1 MDNENSAVLYKETL
15 YDKIF
20 KPQVITLAN
29 GHSVLR
35 RRSRAPLIVVLLAL
49 AIWLSLR
56 MTGFDIAVVIHKFSK
71 MLDLLAKIFQPN
83 WEFFPKVVSPL
94 IDTIKM
100 SVLGT
105 VIGCVLAL
113 PVAILSSSNINR
125 SLPLVSFFRFILALI
140 RTLPT
145 LIIALVC
152 ALIFSLGTFSGT
164 VAIAIFTFGIV
175 AKMLFESIETI
186 DMGPF
191 EAMEALGLHVWADGA
206 ADIRAFVVLKMAL
219 LHSPVYNVNS
229 ALDETPLIRVLN
241 AENEL
246 ALIVAGNE
254 IGIERGT
261 EIADVHV
268 PRGGRGETRAYLAR
282 GDALFHILKPLHV
295 FHFVPP
301 APKYLRL
308 TFLILF
314 CKLAVVKTNL
324 F

>member
-1 MDNENSAVLYKETL
+1 MEGGRPIVRDELADDIGSALGGQTVGL
-15 YDKIF
+15 
-20 KPQVITLAN
+20 LAA
-29 GHSVLR
+29 H
-35 RRSRAPLIVVLLAL
+35 AAAWIVPAVKFAGVLLGGRLFAEAAVGMAAL
-49 AIWLSLR
+49 HEQLR
-56 MTGFDIAVVIHKFSK
+56 VF
-71 MLDLLAKIFQPN
+71 
-83 WEFFPKVVSPL
+83 L
-94 IDTIKM
+94 IEP
-100 SVLGT
+100 
-105 VIGCVLAL
+105 A
-113 PVAILSSSNINR
+113 
-125 SLPLVSFFRFILALI
+125 
-140 RTLPT
+140 
-145 LIIALVC
+145 
-152 ALIFSLGTFSGT
+152 
-164 VAIAIFTFGIV
+164 
-175 AKMLFESIETI
+175 
-186 DMGPF
+186 
-191 EAMEALGLHVWADGA
+191 ALGLHIGADRA
-206 ADIRAFVVLKMAL
+206 ADVRTFVVLEMAL

-268 PRGGRGETRAYLAR
+268 PRGRRGEPRTYLAR

>member
-1 MDNENSAVLYKETL
+1 MESGRSLVRDELADDIGPTLGGETVGLLAAHAAAGIVPAVK
-15 YDKIF
+15 F
-20 KPQVITLAN
+20 A
-29 GHSVLR
+29 G
-35 RRSRAPLIVVLLAL
+35 VLLGGRLFAEAAVGMAAL
-49 AIWLSLR
+49 HEQLR
-56 MTGFDIAVVIHKFSK
+56 VF
-71 MLDLLAKIFQPN
+71 
-83 WEFFPKVVSPL
+83 L
-94 IDTIKM
+94 IEP
-100 SVLGT
+100 
-105 VIGCVLAL
+105 A
-113 PVAILSSSNINR
+113 
-125 SLPLVSFFRFILALI
+125 
-140 RTLPT
+140 
-145 LIIALVC
+145 
-152 ALIFSLGTFSGT
+152 
-164 VAIAIFTFGIV
+164 
-175 AKMLFESIETI
+175 
-186 DMGPF
+186 
-191 EAMEALGLHVWADGA
+191 ALGLHIGADRA
-206 ADIRAFVVLKMAL
+206 ADVRAFVVLEMAL
-219 LHSPVYNVNS
+219 LHRPVYNVNS

-268 PRGGRGETRAYLAR
+268 PRGRRGETRAYLAR